1 MNPYIWKKEM
11 LDGKM
16 KDSAGGSWYETK
28 GKKCIFH
35 LVREWWPLK
44 TQCKHSKPN
53 KQSKHKEKENWK

>member
-1 MNPYIWKKEM
+1 M